1 MWKRLYNNPMS
12 RYLTFLLLS
21 TVLAL
26 SLASPVF
33 ALAKSPSKEAG
44 FQSRAASVLIL
55 NENASELASKASDV
69 IRPIASL
76 TKLMTA
82 IVLLDNGLDFN
93 KTATY
98 TPEKHYAY
106 KNYMGIKRG
115 EVFRVSDLWFGMLT
129 GSLNIE
135 TRMLVDATGI
145 PEARFIEKMNTKASI
160 LGLEHTKFFNVTGLS
175 ADLVRGQKKENVST
189 AREIAMLFQEALK
202 YPEIAGALSL
212 PAYRFEEV
220 VDKDK
225 KKEHYFHHT
234 NKLMQEALPYRVV
247 GSKTGYTEEAGACF
261 VMLTTSRAGNHI
273 IVSLGDPNY
282 AQRFNEPK
290 RLAEWALL
298 EGRVR
303 AAGR

>member
-1 MWKRLYNNPMS
+1 MDK
-12 RYLTFLLLS
+12 YLIFLFFS
-21 TVLAL
+21 TALAL

-33 ALAKSPSKEAG
+33 ASEKLPSKDAN
-44 FQSRAASVLIL
+44 FKSRAASVLIL
-55 NENASELASKASDV
+55 NENLSELASKASDV
-69 IRPIASL
+69 VRPIASL

-82 IVLLDNGLDFN
+82 IVLLDAGLDFN
-93 KTATY
+93 KTITY
-98 TPEKHYAY
+98 TPEKHYAF
-106 KNYMGIKRG
+106 KNYMNIKRG

-129 GSLNIE
+129 GSLNVE
-135 TRMLVDATGI
+135 TRMLVDAVGI
-145 PEARFIEKMNTKASI
+145 PEARFIEKMNTKASV
-160 LGLEHTKFFNVTGLS
+160 LGLEQTLFFNVTGLS
-175 ADLVRGQKKENVST
+175 ADLVRAQKKENVST
-189 AREIAMLFQEALK
+189 AREIATLFQEASK

-234 NKLMQEALPYRVV
+234 NKLMQEALPYRIV

-261 VMLTTSRAGNHI
+261 VMLTASRAGNHI

-282 AQRFNEPK
+282 TQRFNEPK

-298 EGRVR
+298 ETRVR
-303 AAGR
+303 AAAAGQ